1 MSIAASVANGFS
13 RSRRLSEALDAFF
26 GKSRSKNEPQ
36 PRSQIEKDLVELSPV
51 NQLRQTI
58 TQFQRETRIEASLT
72 MSIKATTEKPISEEM
87 DPKLDRDL
95 DLMLRLISRDE
106 KEYATLRGRYE
117 KLLKIAREDLG
128 KAPRADVKAPAQTQA
143 ASNSLQVDMRFQKHR
158 VEEERVGISL
168 EELGVEMADPLVLD
182 LSGEGINLTRAGEGA
197 VFDIN
202 ADGKQN
208 NTAWVQG
215 GTAMLVYDRN
225 GNGKIDNGAELFGDQ
240 NGSAHGFG
248 ELAKYDSNSD
258 GRINRLDPIFK
269 ALRLYQDMN
278 GNGKIDEG
286 ELFTLPELGIKALK
300 LDFFQVDE
308 KINGNS
314 LILRGSFEREDGSV
328 GEMSD
333 VLLGYKKL

>member
-1 MSIAASVANGFS
+1 MSIAASVAQGFN
-13 RSRRLSEALDAFF
+13 RSRRLSETLDAFF
-26 GKSRSKNEPQ
+26 GKSSSKNEPQ

-51 NQLRQTI
+51 NQLRQAI
-58 TQFQRETRIEASLT
+58 TQFQRDTRIEASLT

-95 DLMLRLISRDE
+95 DLMLRMISRDE

-117 KLLKIAREDLG
+117 KLMKIVREDLSET
-128 KAPRADVKAPAQTQA
+128 PRVVAKAPAQTQS
-143 ASNSLQVDMRFQKHR
+143 ASKSLQVDMRFHKHR
-158 VEEERVGISL
+158 VEEERIGISL

-225 GNGKIDNGAELFGDQ
+225 GNGKIDNGSELFGDQ
-240 NGSAHGFG
+240 NGSAHGFA

-269 ALRLYQDMN
+269 ALRLYKDMN

-286 ELFTLPELGIKALK
+286 ELFSLPELGIKALK
-300 LDFFQVDE
+300 LDFIQVDE

-314 LILRGSFEREDGSV
+314 LILRGSFQREDGSV